1 MLKPPHTG
9 VPVPGANITTMNH
22 FAITTSVALVGL
34 DLEIPEI
41 LENINLQDGEIIVD
55 VGGGSGHL
63 LLHMLDK
70 WPES

>member
-1 MLKPPHTG
+1 
-9 VPVPGANITTMNH
+9 
-22 FAITTSVALVGL
+22 VGL

-41 LENINLQDGEIIVD
+41 LENINLQDSEIIVD